1 MRPAFGRGL
10 AGRATPLFR
19 YLAPMKLAL
28 HWKIVV
34 GLVAGAA
41 VGIALNLWWTDATW
55 ADIGVQDP
63 AAYLAGKPGDANA
76 EAGAAAGAVRF
87 VVRLNDL
94 VGKLF
99 VRCLRFI
106 AVPIVLFSLIVGVA
120 SLGDLRKIGRIG
132 GKTLAMFGATT
143 VLAIVVGIT
152 ASQTVRPGL
161 FVSEETRAQLAAQRA
176 GELAGRISGAPEVSA
191 WKMILELVPQNPFE
205 ALAKAEM
212 LQTIVLAL
220 ALGIGLTMIPR
231 ERANVAVSFCEAM
244 TDAIT
249 KIIELVML
257 AAPYAVFALI
267 VPVAAGMGLEVLGAL
282 GVYSLV
288 VVGGL
293 AFILFAAYPA
303 ILWALTRRAG
313 RVGYRRFFRAMA
325 PAQLLAF
332 SSSSSNATLPVTIE
346 CTHKRLGVS
355 EEVTSFVCPL
365 GATINMNGTALYQA
379 VAATFLAQLYGI
391 PLSLGDQVM
400 LVLTATLVSI
410 GSAGVPGASIVLM
423 VIVLQSVHVPAEGIA
438 VILGMDRVLDMCR
451 TVVNISGDAMTAAV
465 VASSEGQLA
474 PATEESHE

>member
-1 MRPAFGRGL
+1 
-10 AGRATPLFR
+10 
-19 YLAPMKLAL
+19 MKLAL
-28 HWKIVV
+28 HWKIVI
-34 GLVAGAA
+34 GLLAGAA
-41 VGIALNLWWTDATW
+41 VGLALNLWWTDAAW
-55 ADIGVQDP
+55 SGVGVHDP
-63 AAYLAGKPGDANA
+63 AAYLAGRASEANA
-76 EAGAAAGAVRF
+76 DAGTPAAAARF
-87 VVRLNDL
+87 AVRLNDL

-132 GKTLAMFGATT
+132 GKTLAMFAATT

-152 ASQTVRPGL
+152 GSQIVRPGL
-161 FVSEETRAQLAAQRA
+161 FVPEAQRAQLAAQRSS
-176 GELAGRISGAPEVSA
+176 ELASKVSAAAEVSP
-191 WKMILELVPQNPFE
+191 WKMALELVPQNPFE
-205 ALAKAEM
+205 ALAKGEM

-220 ALGIGLTMIPR
+220 TLGIGLTMIPR
-231 ERANVAVSFCEAM
+231 DRAGAAVSFCEAM
-244 TDAIT
+244 ADAIT
-249 KIIELVML
+249 KVIELVML

-267 VPVAAGMGLEVLGAL
+267 VPVAAGMGLEVLKAL
-282 GVYSLV
+282 AVYSLV

-293 AFILFAAYPA
+293 AVMLLVAYPL
-303 ILWALTRRAG
+303 ILWTLTGRTG
-313 RVGYRRFFRAMA
+313 RVGYGRFFRAMA

-355 EEVTSFVCPL
+355 EEITSFVCPL

-391 PLSLGDQVM
+391 PLTLGDQVM
-400 LVLTATLVSI
+400 LVVTATLVSV

-423 VIVLQSVHVPAEGIA
+423 VVVLQAVHVPAEGIA
-438 VILGMDRVLDMCR
+438 VILGMDRILDMCR

-474 PATEESHE
+474 RESELAGEPRA